1 VFSSEPG
8 YGSMLKNLF
17 VLALM
22 GAVISVVSGC
32 SDSDTTPGIPQGLGD
47 FDRTQKGQSL
57 AIPEKEVTPE
67 DLPYNLGPNPT
78 EKLDVPT
85 SGTFRVKFETTA
97 GDFLVEVH
105 RDWAPV
111 GAQRFYELVE
121 DGFYNDCRF
130 FRVVPG
136 FVVQFGINGT
146 PEKHRKWDRKIPD
159 DKVVQSNRKGTL
171 CFATSGPDTR
181 TTQLFINYG
190 DNSNLDRM
198 GFSVFGEVIEGM
210 HNVEGINPEYGEQP
224 QQPLIERQGN
234 AYLERQFP
242 QMDYIRRATFVS
254 EGGTSEAAKG
264 EPEKTG
270 SGK

>member
-1 VFSSEPG
+1 
-8 YGSMLKNLF
+8 MLKNLMKF
-17 VLALM
+17 ALM
-22 GAVISVVSGC
+22 ATVILAVSGC
-32 SDSDTTPGIPQGLGD
+32 SDSESTPGMPQGLGD
-47 FDRTQKGQSL
+47 FQKTQKGQSL
-57 AIPEKEVTPE
+57 AIPEKEVKPE

-105 RDWAPV
+105 REWAPL

-121 DGFYNDCRF
+121 DGFYNDCSF

-146 PEKHRKWDRKIPD
+146 PAKHRKWDRRISD
-159 DKVVQSNRKGTL
+159 DKVVKSNSKGTL
-171 CFATSGPDTR
+171 CFATSGPESR

-224 QQPLIERQGN
+224 QQPLIEREGN
-234 AYLERQFP
+234 SYLRQQFP
-242 QMDYIRRATFVS
+242 EMDYIRRATFVN
-254 EGGTSEAAKG
+254 EGGKS
-264 EPEKTG
+264 EPEQTEPPRTE

>member
-1 VFSSEPG
+1 
-8 YGSMLKNLF
+8 MLKNSVMF
-17 VLALM
+17 ALIVT
-22 GAVISVVSGC
+22 ASVMVSGC
-32 SDSDTTPGIPQGLGD
+32 GESESTRGMPQGLGD

-57 AIPEKEVTPE
+57 SVPSEQVTPE
-67 DLPYNLGPNPT
+67 DLPYNLGPNPA
-78 EKLDVPT
+78 EKLDVPMT
-85 SGTFRVKFETTA
+85 GTFRVKFETTA

-105 RDWAPV
+105 REWAPV
-111 GAQRFYELVE
+111 GAQRFYELIE

-146 PEKHRKWDRKIPD
+146 PAKHRKWDRKISD

-190 DNSNLDRM
+190 DNSQLDRM

-210 HNVEGINPEYGEQP
+210 HNIEGINPEYGEQP
-224 QQPLIERQGN
+224 QQPQIERLGN
-234 AYLERQFP
+234 EYLERQFP
-242 QMDYIRRATFVS
+242 EMDYIKRATFVS
-254 EGGTSEAAKG
+254 EGGAEEAAKG
-264 EPEKTG
+264 EPEKTE